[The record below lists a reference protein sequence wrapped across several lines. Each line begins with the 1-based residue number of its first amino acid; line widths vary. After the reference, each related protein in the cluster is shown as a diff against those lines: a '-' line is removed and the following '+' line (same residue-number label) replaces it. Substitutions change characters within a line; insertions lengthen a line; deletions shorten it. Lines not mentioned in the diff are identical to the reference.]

1 LPFQVVESLKA
12 LPALPVGPVQQPV
25 VPPVAQ
31 NNGMMEYWI
40 IGIMGIKKDKVRI
53 NGLFLF

>member
-1 LPFQVVESLKA
+1 VESLRAPPVPPAEAAQPPVA
-12 LPALPVGPVQQPV
+12 L
-25 VPPVAQ
+25 PVAQ

-53 NGLFLF
+53 NDLFLF

>member
-12 LPALPVGPVQQPV
+12 LPALPVGPVQPPV
-25 VPPVAQ
+25 VPPVAP

>member
-1 LPFQVVESLKA
+1 VESLRA
-12 LPALPVGPVQQPV
+12 PPVLPAEAAPPPAA
-25 VPPVAQ
+25 PPVAQ
-31 NNGMMEYWI
+31 NNGMTEYWI

>member
-1 LPFQVVESLKA
+1 VESLRAPPVPPAEAAQPPAA
-12 LPALPVGPVQQPV
+12 LPAAP
-25 VPPVAQ
+25 